1 MAPQAARDP
10 GQRPPI
16 SEGRAPGPGVPKLV
30 QPQRLGPRSPQP
42 RASWCPVPSPCPR
55 HQFSSIR
62 REACLS
68 HPRGTAPPGTPDH
81 LVSLRLPPFSSENI
95 KKPSGKCPLSSA
107 ILHPPLAFHAMAMQ
121 PRGLG
126 TCLSPSPARS
136 PLGPPRCSGRPSG
149 PPTLFPLA
157 SHQTPD
163 GLGACILILQLSL
176 SNFTED

>member
-16 SEGRAPGPGVPKLV
+16 SEGHAPGPGVPKLV

-62 REACLS
+62 GEDCLS
-68 HPRGTAPPGTPDH
+68 HPRETAPPGTPDH

-107 ILHPPLAFHAMAMQ
+107 ILHPPTGLSRDGDAAPGPGNLPVPQ
-121 PRGLG
+121 PGSLPIRPTSLQRPPLG
-126 TCLSPSPARS
+126 TPNPLPSCFPPDTRRSWCLYPHPS
-136 PLGPPRCSGRPSG
+136 
-149 PPTLFPLA
+149 TLLV
-157 SHQTPD
+157 
-163 GLGACILILQLSL
+163 QLH
-176 SNFTED
+176 